1 MWLFQI
7 SSAADN
13 YLGKMQIAERM
24 LVLLVGLVGWSC
36 WLVLLVACLYCTRI
50 VANILTA
57 SVLWIVMLRDT
68 ISESNPGTQQAQ
80 LLLAYSEAVA
90 ELDESSLLVTAFK
103 QASVFVNI
111 LAELTSSL
119 VCATEPW
126 CLARA
131 RAHD

>member
-36 WLVLLVACLYCTRI
+36 WLLACI